1 VPLLESVRDYGS
13 VHGPLDTKRTAD
25 HDAIDAPRLR
35 CELEHARPSDM
46 QATQSLR
53 ARAGAQ
59 ANQYHT
65 DDTLSLRIMAYGQY
79 VVGHILAC

>member
-1 VPLLESVRDYGS
+1 MEVAGC
-13 VHGPLDTKRTAD
+13 TT
-25 HDAIDAPRLR
+25 
-35 CELEHARPSDM
+35 DM
-46 QATQSLR
+46 QATQSLQ

-79 VVGHILAC
+79 VVGHILAR